1 MTVQGRFIV
10 IVAVNSLLSCDYD
23 FVLRICSTNFSYI
36 ANTCLFEGNILR
48 LKSLASEQMYKLK
61 NDAQNFEE
69 SSLDLKVEA
78 LNELFTAIESARN
91 ALSIY

>member
-1 MTVQGRFIV
+1 
-10 IVAVNSLLSCDYD
+10 
-23 FVLRICSTNFSYI
+23 
-36 ANTCLFEGNILR
+36 
-48 LKSLASEQMYKLK
+48 MYKLK